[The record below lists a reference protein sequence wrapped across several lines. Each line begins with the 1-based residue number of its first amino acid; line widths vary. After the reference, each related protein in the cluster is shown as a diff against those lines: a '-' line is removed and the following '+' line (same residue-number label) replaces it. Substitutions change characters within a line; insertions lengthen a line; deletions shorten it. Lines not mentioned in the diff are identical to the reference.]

1 MKQIMVRYQVK
12 PEQAAANEELVRAVF
27 DELHRVE
34 PTGFGYVTFQLEDGV
49 TFVHLVS
56 ESEEDRPVSLADMP
70 AFQKF
75 LEGIG
80 DRCDVA
86 PVATG
91 MREIASYRLF
101 SDAKAASNPA

>member
-1 MKQIMVRYQVK
+1 MVRYQVK
-12 PEQAAANEELVRAVF
+12 PEQVAANEELVRAVF

-56 ESEEDRPVSLADMP
+56 ESEDGDRPVSLADMP

-101 SDAKAASNPA
+101 SDAASNPA